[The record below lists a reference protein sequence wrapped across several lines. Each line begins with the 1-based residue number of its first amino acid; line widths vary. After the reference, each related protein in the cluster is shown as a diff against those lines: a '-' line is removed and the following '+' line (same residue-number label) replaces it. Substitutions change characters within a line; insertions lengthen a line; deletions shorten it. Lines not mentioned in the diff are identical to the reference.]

1 MASVQTLPFTG
12 DEAADQLLAS
22 DPLALLIGMV
32 LDQQIPMERAFHS
45 PYELRERL
53 GGTLDAAAI
62 ADTDPDAL
70 ASVFAERPA
79 LHRFPGSMAARV
91 QAVCRHL
98 VDHHDGRAENVWQGM
113 ATGEELFTRIAAM
126 PGFGKQKAQIF
137 TALLAKRLGVTP
149 PGWEEQA
156 GFYADHGC
164 YSVADVDGPDA
175 MARVREYKRAAKAKA
190 KTTKGAG

>member
-1 MASVQTLPFTG
+1 MASVPTLPFTG

-53 GGTLDAAAI
+53 GGTLDAATI
-62 ADTDPDAL
+62 ADMDPDSL
-70 ASVFAERPA
+70 AAVFAARHA

-98 VDHHDGRAENVWQGM
+98 VDHYGGRAENVWQGM

-156 GFYADHGC
+156 GSYADHGC

-175 MARVREYKRAAKAKA
+175 MARVREYKRAAKAEA
-190 KTTKGAG
+190 KGKGTG